1 MRHHT
6 PWESKTY
13 ERKKRYKNKLHY
25 IRLVDFLNLN
35 TLELKKYAI
44 IDIETTGGLIK
55 RDKITE
61 VAIVI
66 HDGEKIVDSYE
77 TLVNPERSIP
87 EFISRMTGITNEMVA
102 EAPKFYE
109 VARQIVEIT
118 EGAIFVAHNARFD
131 YSFIREEFKRL
142 GYTYSRR
149 QLCTVR
155 LTKNVFPDLPKYG
168 LDYLIKHF
176 DIRVE
181 NRHRAMDDVKA
192 TVEVFE
198 NVLGIQHSDLSI
210 KDIVNLGVRESR
222 LPDSITLERLHDLP
236 EATGVYYFH
245 DQYGDVVYVGKS
257 INIRKRVMQHF
268 AQITNK
274 ATKMQNRVRDIS
286 YSITGSELAALLL
299 ENHEIKLHQPE
310 INRAMR
316 RNSYPYVLYAYLN
329 EDGYMHLDTRKKN
342 KMRQADGIVLKEF
355 SKIHGAKGTLKRLIT
370 EYSLCL
376 NKSILS
382 TGPGPCF
389 NYQVHKCYGA
399 CTNEEPAADYNLRV
413 EAAIA
418 DIMNTLK
425 GSAVVVDQGRENG
438 EKALIA
444 IQDGHYYGFGY
455 IDEETSLGSIHQAFD
470 HVKQYPETPESMRI
484 IEHFVSSN
492 KVERVIHF

>member
-1 MRHHT
+1 MSQS
-6 PWESKTY
+6 ENSY
-13 ERKKRYKNKLHY
+13 N
-25 IRLVDFLNLN
+25 
-35 TLELKKYAI
+35 LKKYAI

-66 HDGEKIVDSYE
+66 HDGNKIIDTYE

-87 EFISRMTGITNEMVA
+87 EFISRMTGITNEMVQ
-102 EAPKFYE
+102 EAPRFFE
-109 VARQIVEIT
+109 VAREIVEIT
-118 EGAIFVAHNARFD
+118 EGAVFVAHNARFD

-142 GYTYSRR
+142 GYTYSRK

-168 LDYLIKHF
+168 LDYLIRHF
-176 DIRVE
+176 EIQVE

-198 NVLGIQHSDLSI
+198 RILEVQDSVGNIR
-210 KDIVNLGVRESR
+210 DIVNLGIRESR
-222 LPDSITLERLHDLP
+222 LPDSIGLERLHNLP

-245 DQYGDVVYVGKS
+245 DQYGDIVYVGKS

-274 ATKMQNRVRDIS
+274 ASKMQKRVHDIS
-286 YSITGSELAALLL
+286 FSITGSELAALLL

-342 KMRQADGIVLKEF
+342 KMRAKDGIVLKEF
-355 SKIHGAKGTLKRLIT
+355 SKIHGAKGTLKRLIAD
-370 EYSLCL
+370 YSLCL

-389 NYQVHKCYGA
+389 NYQVQKCYGA
-399 CTNEEPAADYNLRV
+399 CTHEEPPEDYNERV
-413 EAAIA
+413 ASAINE
-418 DIMNTLK
+418 IINTLK
-425 GSAVVVDQGRENG
+425 GSALVVDQGRENG

-444 IQDGHYYGFGY
+444 IQNGHYYGFGY
-455 IDEETSLGSIHQAFD
+455 VDEDTSLGSIHQAFD
-470 HVKQYPETPESMRI
+470 HVTPYPETPESMRI